1 MALTRAQL
9 ISGDIA
15 QGVVL
20 PGEVQGVKQGA
31 GILIATDGTISVN
44 ASSVVG
50 LVKLNNTLAF
60 NGYVW
65 PNVGGISGTTTFLS
79 SDGTGVLNWS
89 TTQGFPV
96 VTVGPAAPTPP
107 DVGELWYDTSTSTLK
122 VYQTTVFP
130 VGWTATAQPPGLGL
144 VISGSSVKVSIPV
157 QFGPPAPGT
166 LPAESVDGSLYWDN
180 NLGLLFI
187 RYNDGTSTQWV
198 QVVPS
203 GGGGGGGTGTVT
215 NVSGTAPIVVASGST
230 TPVVSL
236 NIGLGNTTNGGFLKA
251 STDVRNGPP
260 AAGTGQLQAIDGTLY
275 WDNNQGLLYI
285 RYNDGTSTQWVQ
297 VIPSGGGGGGSGTV
311 TSVGITGT
319 SGIGVVSGS
328 PVTSSGSITLAIDIS
343 TLPVLP

>member
-1 MALTRAQL
+1 LA
-9 ISGDIA
+9 GDIA

-79 SDGTGVLNWS
+79 SDGTGVLSWS

-130 VGWTATAQPPGLGL
+130 IGWTATAQPPGLGL

-203 GGGGGGGTGTVT
+203 GGGGGGTYTG
-215 NVSGTAPIVVASGST
+215 SSPIVVTGTAI
-230 TPVVSL
+230 SL
-236 NIGLGNTTNGGFLKA
+236 DIGLGNTTDGGFLKA

-260 AAGTGQLQAIDGTLY
+260 AAGTGQLQAIDGSLY
-275 WDNNQGLLYI
+275 WDNNQGLLFI

-297 VIPSGGGGGGSGTV
+297 VIPSGGGGGGTGTV
-311 TSVGITGT
+311 TSVGITGSGGIT
-319 SGIGVVSGS
+319 SVGGPI
-328 PVTSSGSITLAIDIS
+328 TSSGVITVGFSLPA
-343 TLPVLP
+343 LPVLP

>member
-44 ASSVVG
+44 SSSVVG

-96 VTVGPAAPTPP
+96 VTVGPTAPTPP

-122 VYQTTVFP
+122 VYQTTVLP
-130 VGWTATAQPPGLGL
+130 IGWTATAQPPGLGL
-144 VISGSSVKVSIPV
+144 VISGSAVKVSIPI
-157 QFGPPAPGT
+157 QFGPPVAGT
-166 LPAESVDGSLYWDN
+166 LPAEAVDGSMYWDD
-180 NLGLLFI
+180 NLGVMFI
-187 RYNDGTSTQWV
+187 RYNDGSSTQWV
-198 QVVPS
+198 QITPS
-203 GGGGGGGTGTVT
+203 GGGGGGTGTVT
-215 NVSGTAPIVVASGST
+215 NVTGTAPIAVATGST

-251 STDVRNGPP
+251 NTDVRNGPP

-275 WDNNQGLLYI
+275 WDNNQGLLFI
-285 RYNDGTSTQWVQ
+285 RYNDGSSTQWVQ
-297 VIPSGGGGGGSGTV
+297 VTPVAPVVTGFTGAFQSLAAQTV
-311 TSVGITGT
+311 TVVNGIITSV
-319 SGIGVVSGS
+319 V
-328 PVTSSGSITLAIDIS
+328 
-343 TLPVLP
+343 

>member
-20 PGEVQGVKQGA
+20 AGEVQGVKQGA

-79 SDGTGVLNWS
+79 SDGTGVLSWS

-130 VGWTATAQPPGLGL
+130 IGWTETAQPPGLGL
-144 VISGSSVKVSIPV
+144 VISGSAVKVSIPI
-157 QFGPPAPGT
+157 QFGPPVAGT
-166 LPAESVDGSLYWDN
+166 LPAEAVDGSVYWDD
-180 NLGLLFI
+180 NLGEMFI

-198 QVVPS
+198 QITPS
-203 GGGGGGGTGTVT
+203 GGGGGTGTVT
-215 NVSGTAPIVVASGST
+215 
-230 TPVVSL
+230 
-236 NIGLGNTTNGGFLKA
+236 
-251 STDVRNGPP
+251 
-260 AAGTGQLQAIDGTLY
+260 
-275 WDNNQGLLYI
+275 
-285 RYNDGTSTQWVQ
+285 
-297 VIPSGGGGGGSGTV
+297 
-311 TSVGITGT
+311 SVGITGSGGIT
-319 SGIGVVSGS
+319 SVGGPI
-328 PVTSSGSITLAIDIS
+328 TSSGVITVGFSLPA
-343 TLPVLP
+343 LPVLP

>member
-1 MALTRAQL
+1 LALTRAQL
-9 ISGDIA
+9 LAGDIA

-79 SDGTGVLNWS
+79 SDGTGVLSWS

-130 VGWTATAQPPGLGL
+130 IGWTATAQPPGLGL
-144 VISGSSVKVSIPV
+144 VISGSAVKVSIPI
-157 QFGPPAPGT
+157 QFGPPVAGT
-166 LPAESVDGSLYWDN
+166 LPAQAVDGSVYWDN
-180 NLGLLFI
+180 NLGEMFI

-198 QVVPS
+198 QITPS
-203 GGGGGGGTGTVT
+203 GGGGGGTGTVT
-215 NVSGTAPIVVASGST
+215 
-230 TPVVSL
+230 
-236 NIGLGNTTNGGFLKA
+236 
-251 STDVRNGPP
+251 
-260 AAGTGQLQAIDGTLY
+260 
-275 WDNNQGLLYI
+275 
-285 RYNDGTSTQWVQ
+285 
-297 VIPSGGGGGGSGTV
+297 
-311 TSVGITGT
+311 SVGITGSGGIT
-319 SGIGVVSGS
+319 SVGGPI
-328 PVTSSGSITLAIDIS
+328 TSSGTITVGFSIPA
-343 TLPVLP
+343 LPVLP